1 MLTPYTHTTQNL
13 AVNESSDS
21 RYFSGVAV
29 YGDDFNEDQIRQWYA
44 EEEHGYYNLTQ
55 TYSKHVYG
63 YHELNR
69 YHAFRFLPGPYE
81 TCLAMGCATGED
93 VEPLSSCVNRF
104 VAIEPAEK
112 WWRPTI
118 GGKPA
123 EFMKPATDGRIP
135 LSSSS
140 VDLITSLAVLHHV
153 PNASYVLAE
162 MCRVLK
168 PGGRLVMREPICTMG
183 DWRNPRKGLTKNERG
198 FPPGW
203 LESQASR
210 NGLRVANK
218 TYCCFPLTVRLGKAL
233 RVSSAY
239 DSVVLV
245 RIDAFLSW
253 LTKFNLHYHRDSI
266 FKKVAPIHA
275 FYIFEKTIKEPA

>member
-1 MLTPYTHTTQNL
+1 MLTPGTYATQDRN
-13 AVNESSDS
+13 VNEASDD
-21 RYFSGVAV
+21 RYFEGHAV

-63 YHELNR
+63 YHELNH

-93 VEPLSSCVNRF
+93 VEPLSPRVGRF

-123 EFMKPATDGRIP
+123 IFNKPAMDGSIP
-135 LSSSS
+135 LSSFS
-140 VDLITSLAVLHHV
+140 VDLVTSLAVLHHV
-153 PNASYVLAE
+153 PNASYVFSE

-183 DWRNPRKGLTKNERG
+183 DWRSPRKGLTKNERG

-203 LESQASR
+203 LETQASR
-210 NGLRVANK
+210 NGLRTVRK
-218 TYCCFPLTVRLGKAL
+218 TYCCFPLTIRLGKML
-233 RVSSAY
+233 RVPSAY
-239 DSVVLV
+239 DSVTLV
-245 RIDAFLSW
+245 RLDAFLSW
-253 LTKFNLHYHRDSI
+253 LTRFNLHYHRDSI

-275 FYIFEKTIKEPA
+275 FYIFEKTKRESA